1 VFSKNLNLILQLFFI
16 LEMTKLLA
24 ATGYIGGRSSV
35 EIVNLDDS
43 NPNLICDNYPNLP
56 VGLYGSVGSLLKEN
70 PIVCGGYS
78 DKIENRCYSFDKGA
92 WKSILSMNAIRYAP
106 GGISFS
112 LTGNTKDDIFIVSS
126 GTGSDWQTQSTVES
140 FDGVSWNQT
149 KFLNLPFPLT
159 AGCMIKLSN
168 SMMMSIGGTK
178 KNNAI
183 DSTGETNFLNIM
195 KNTWVAGPLLTI
207 PRHHHS
213 CGVMNWKNDVTG
225 VFEKVVVVS
234 GGFDKQQGS
243 QLNSVEL
250 LFMNDY
256 EKYNSG
262 WKVGP
267 NIPVKVDG
275 PAMIEFQNGV
285 IMIGGRG
292 EGDGRHLYQL
302 SSPYGKWT
310 EMKQTLK
317 EPRSHFVSFLVP
329 DNLVNC
335 H

>member
-1 VFSKNLNLILQLFFI
+1 
-16 LEMTKLLA
+16 MTKLLA
-24 ATGYIGGRSSV
+24 ATGYIGGGSSV
-35 EIVNLDDS
+35 EIINLDES
-43 NPNLICDNYPNLP
+43 KPNLICDNLPNLP
-56 VGLYGSVGSLLKEN
+56 LSLHLSVGLLFRQTT
-70 PIVCGGYS
+70 PMICGGYS
-78 DKIENRCYSFDKGA
+78 NQFEKRCHSFENGA
-92 WKSILSMNAIRYAP
+92 WKAISNLTINRYSPSAAILS
-106 GGISFS
+106 S
-112 LTGNTKDDIFIVSS
+112 TGNTKDDIFMVA
-126 GTGSDWQTQSTVES
+126 TGSNDGQIQSTVES

-149 KFLNLPFPLT
+149 QFSNLPY
-159 AGCMIKLSN
+159 AVIGSCMVKLSN
-168 SMMMSIGGTK
+168 SMLMAIGGSKQHSLEANTAETYFFDVI
-178 KNNAI
+178 KN
-183 DSTGETNFLNIM
+183 
-195 KNTWVAGPLLTI
+195 KWVAGPMLAI
-207 PRHHHS
+207 PRLWYS
-213 CGVMNWKNDVTG
+213 CGVMNWKNDTTG
-225 VFEKVVVVS
+225 IFEKVVVVS
-234 GGFDKQQGS
+234 GGYDKQGS

-250 LFMNDY
+250 LFINDF

-267 NIPVKVDG
+267 NIPIKVDG
-275 PAMIEFQNGV
+275 PAMVEFQNGV